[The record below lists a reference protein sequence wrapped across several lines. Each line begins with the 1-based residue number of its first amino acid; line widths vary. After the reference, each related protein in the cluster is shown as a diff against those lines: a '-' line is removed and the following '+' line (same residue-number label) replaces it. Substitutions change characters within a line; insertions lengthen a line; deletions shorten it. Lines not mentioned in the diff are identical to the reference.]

1 MSAGT
6 LTLTNNSAAVKGSGT
21 AFNNELAAGDF
32 IVATVGGVT
41 YTLPVKTIETGTAL
55 TLARNYNGP
64 TVSAGAWTAM
74 PRDTLNRI
82 SAQIAADTAYAIR
95 QRVLEIDNWYQLL
108 EVNGDVTIKMADGS
122 SYTGPSWLSV
132 ISQTGNL
139 SALGIGGT
147 GISLTAL
154 DWQTFDFVPGA
165 RYFVRTDAM
174 TNVPAGVV
182 LPSNTALQC
191 IINVVGYEVSVTRH
205 VELWFST
212 STINDYRKYDI
223 RTSGNPGSRSFKA
236 RQIWTSDDVIPLA
249 NTAVGEIG
257 LGIDVTPVI
266 TSIDWQQ
273 IEFKTGQ
280 SVRVSA
286 SNMTNVPVGLAYT
299 AGTGLIITAIGKTSA
314 TRTSVQIVPD
324 TVGGANYTITEVLLV
339 GAPGARNFYTRNV
352 LAFSDDDSGK
362 LLGRQRLGLN
372 DLGFGIQQPV
382 TTNFDWQT
390 TLMQSGQSWLLDASN
405 MVNAPTELPNS
416 GRLVAKVAGMSS
428 AYAMLDVYEQ
438 PLSGAATGRRWYVYV
453 GTYATAGSRGFTV
466 RPLLTKADLDSRV
479 GYAMLDFGAMSRGER
494 KVLNNPF
501 GNSTPVEVVA
511 EAYRNNTS
519 GVAQWADEGWI
530 FNPQTGSYGAKAGY
544 LDGVGIVVQC
554 GAVEIGN
561 SSVNTGTPRLTV
573 TGSSTASVPIRV
585 HVRKIT
591 S

>member
-21 AFNNELAAGDF
+21 AFNNELVAGDF
-32 IVATVGGVT
+32 IVVTVGGVT

-132 ISQTGNL
+132 VSRTGNL

-147 GISLTAL
+147 GTALAAL

-249 NTAVGEIG
+249 NTAIGEIG

-339 GAPGARNFYTRNV
+339 GAPGARSFYTRNV

-466 RPLLTKADLDSRV
+466 RPLLTKADLDTRV
-479 GYAMLDFGAMSRGER
+479 GYALLAPAGNITTSQRV
-494 KVLNNPF
+494 VLTNPF
-501 GNSTPVEVVA
+501 GMGTPVLCYIEIFV
-511 EAYRNNTS
+511 NNVWMS
-519 GVAQWADEGWI
+519 PGMI
-530 FNPQTGSYGAKAGY
+530 FNPSTGSF
-544 LDGVGIVVQC
+544 
-554 GAVEIGN
+554 
-561 SSVNTGTPRLTV
+561 GT
-573 TGSSTASVPIRV
+573 TASFKGDEGIIVQAGSYRIGCDPLSGGSNGGSAGIGLNNTTTAPYRV
-585 HVRKIT
+585 HVFKVT
-591 S
+591 A